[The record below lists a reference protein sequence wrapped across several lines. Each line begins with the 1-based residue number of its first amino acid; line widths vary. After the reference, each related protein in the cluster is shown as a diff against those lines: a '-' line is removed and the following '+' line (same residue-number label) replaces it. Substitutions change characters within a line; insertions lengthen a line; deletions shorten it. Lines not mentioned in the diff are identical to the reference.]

1 MASDSFRV
9 RFAPSPTGNPHVGNF
24 RTALYNYLL
33 ARHNG
38 GQFLL
43 RIEDTDKERS
53 KKEYETAILDSLRW
67 MGMEWDEDPV
77 YQSHRIERHKEEALR
92 LLDAGL
98 AYRCRCTPERLDA
111 LRKEQ
116 QDAGKTPMYDGCCRD
131 ANHED
136 DGTPYCVRL
145 KTPQEGFT
153 KINDP
158 IRGDV
163 EVSNHEVD
171 DIIMVRSDGTPVY
184 NFAVVVDDHDMNI
197 THVIRGDDHL
207 NNTIKQVQIYQ
218 SLGYD
223 LPIFAHLPQILGQ
236 DKARLSKRHGATG
249 VMEYRD
255 QGYLP
260 EAIMNYLARLGWGHG
275 DQELF
280 SKQELVDLFSLDACN
295 KSAAVFDPK
304 KLEWINAEQIKL
316 LPVEE
321 LGRRFVEY
329 ALAKGT
335 LTQDQC
341 DDVEFINKIA
351 SCTRERI
358 HTLDEIYDKISFVY
372 QDEYVYPEKES
383 RKAFKPEAMTAVGDL
398 AVYAAEH
405 SGETLSHEDWENAF
419 KDIMEK
425 REIKMR
431 PFAQAVRLA
440 LTGSKVSPPIF
451 DVIGLLG
458 NQKVAERLNSAIEFA
473 KTIERD

>member
-1 MASDSFRV
+1 MSSDSFRV

-53 KKEYETAILDSLRW
+53 KKEYETSILDSLRW
-67 MGMEWDEDPV
+67 MGMEWDEEPV
-77 YQSHRIERHKEEALR
+77 YQSQRIERHKEEALR

-98 AYRCRCTPERLDA
+98 AYRCHCTLERLDA

-163 EVSNHEVD
+163 EVSNREVD

-321 LGRRFVEY
+321 FGCRFIEF
-329 ALAKGT
+329 ALAKGV
-335 LTQDQC
+335 LTQEQC
-341 DDVEFINKIA
+341 DNVEFINQIA
-351 SCTRERI
+351 SCTRERVR
-358 HTLDEIYDKISFVY
+358 TLDEIYEKIAFVY
-372 QDEYVYPEKES
+372 KDEYEYPEKES
-383 RKAFKPEAMTAVGDL
+383 RKAFKPEAMTAVADL

-405 SGETLSHEDWENAF
+405 SADTLSHEDWENAF
-419 KDIMEK
+419 KEIMEK

-431 PFAQAVRLA
+431 LFAQAVRLG

-458 NQKVAERLNSAIEFA
+458 NEKVAQRLNSAIEFA

>member
-67 MGMEWDEDPV
+67 MGMEWDEEPV
-77 YQSHRIERHKEEALR
+77 YQSQRIERHKEEALR

-111 LRKEQ
+111 LRQEQ
-116 QDAGKTPMYDGCCRD
+116 QDAGKTAMYDGCCRD
-131 ANHED
+131 AGHAD

-145 KTPQEGFT
+145 KTPQDGCT

-163 EVSNHEVD
+163 EISNREID
-171 DIIMVRSDGTPVY
+171 DIILVRSDGTPIY
-184 NFAVVVDDHDMNI
+184 NFAVVVDDHDMKI

-249 VMEYRD
+249 VMEYRE

-280 SKQELVDLFSLDACN
+280 SKQELVELFSLDACN
-295 KSAAVFDPK
+295 KSAAVFDPQ
-304 KLEWINAEQIKL
+304 KLEWINGEHIKL

-321 LGRRFVEY
+321 LGRRFVEF
-329 ALAKGT
+329 ALAKGI
-335 LTQDQC
+335 LTRDQC
-341 DDVEFINKIA
+341 QDVEFVNQIA
-351 SCTRERI
+351 SCTRERVR
-358 HTLDEIYDKISFVY
+358 TLDEIYEKIAFVY

-383 RKAFKPEAMTAVGDL
+383 RKAFKPEVMTAVADL
-398 AVYAAEH
+398 SSFTADH

-419 KDIMEK
+419 KEIMEK
-425 REIKMR
+425 RDIKMR
-431 PFAQAVRLA
+431 LFAQAVRLA
-440 LTGSKVSPPIF
+440 LTGSNVSPPIF

-458 NQKVAERLNSAIEFA
+458 NEKVAQRLNDAIEFA